1 MSLGLLERVLRY
13 SASMPLAMVSKH
25 LVRNFGL
32 RLAILVM
39 IYLGWLVEAHL
50 HIYDRLVCL
59 SQPLPDNPDFLSH
72 RLLGGLTEA
81 TNTCFWLHRGLL
93 RKSLS

>member
-1 MSLGLLERVLRY
+1 MICSGLFGCNRYLRIVIN
-13 SASMPLAMVSKH
+13 SD
-25 LVRNFGL
+25 FGL